1 MTNEAMMITDSLGDQ
16 VWVQPGFLADPP
28 EDEVSDTKA
37 ELVLALKEPALLVEV
52 INPEEK
58 EHYYYRS
65 VNWHLTLLLT
75 SRFQY
80 NRWEVTEGTWNP
92 PNNLLSDILKKGKRL
107 V

>member
-1 MTNEAMMITDSLGDQ
+1 M
-16 VWVQPGFLADPP
+16 ADPP
-28 EDEVSDTKA
+28 ENEVSDTKT

-52 INPEEK
+52 NNPEEK

-80 NRWEVTEGTWNP
+80 NRWEVTGGTWNP
-92 PNNLLSDILKKGKRL
+92 SSNLLSDILKKGKRL

>member
-1 MTNEAMMITDSLGDQ
+1 MINEAMMITDSLGDQ
-16 VWVQPGFLADPP
+16 VWVKPGFLADPP
-28 EDEVSDTKA
+28 ENEVSDTKT

-52 INPEEK
+52 NNPEEK

-80 NRWEVTEGTWNP
+80 NRWEVTGGTWNP
-92 PNNLLSDILKKGKRL
+92 SSNLLSDILKKGKRL